1 MDVPVGILWSPIK
14 AGRHFMFV
22 HKIPEN
28 EVSYD
33 PAPITIAITPPTT
46 TSVDMT
52 IRGVICSISRKNIL
66 ERKIAINGLREER
79 GPTTVTG
86 AYQSAE

>member
-1 MDVPVGILWSPIK
+1 MNTPADILSSFIEVAIDSGLVDTFQDV
-14 AGRHFMFV
+14 RFHY
-22 HKIPEN
+22 E
-28 EVSYD
+28 

-52 IRGVICSISRKNIL
+52 IRGVICAMSRKNIL
-66 ERKIAINGLREER
+66 ERNIAISGLSEER
-79 GPTTVTG
+79 GPTIVTG